1 MTYKQEKQEYE
12 ARCKALEQ
20 LAVLDRGAGEG
31 VPIKVDAIFS
41 LSFHDDF
48 QGYMV
53 SDCLASGPFEANFRD
68 YYTINNQVGDYTMYL
83 LDKEL
88 DPKHSIVIIE
98 RGSTAK
104 ILKGWEVVLTFNYSC
119 TSETVRNLSSFL
131 SLFILK
137 DKTLDKE
144 LLELLQPKKDNN
156 NKSDF

>member
-12 ARCKALEQ
+12 ARCKALER

-53 SDCLASGPFEANFRD
+53 SDCLASGPFEANFGE
-68 YYTINNQVGDYTMYL
+68 YYTINNQTGDYTMYL
-83 LDKEL
+83 LDKAL
-88 DPKHSIVIIE
+88 DPKHKIVIIE

-104 ILKGWEVVLTFNYSC
+104 ILEGWRLILMINYNC

-137 DKTLDKE
+137 DDKTLDE
-144 LLELLQPKKDNN
+144 ALLELLRPKKDKI
-156 NKSDF
+156 KSDF

>member
-12 ARCKALEQ
+12 ARRKALER

-31 VPIKVDAIFS
+31 VPIKVDAIYL

-48 QGYMV
+48 QWYQV
-53 SDCLASGPFEANFRD
+53 SECLASGPFDANFGE
-68 YYTINNQVGDYTMYL
+68 YYTINNQTGDYTMYL

-88 DPKHSIVIIE
+88 DPKHKIVIIE
-98 RGSTAK
+98 RGNTAK
-104 ILKGWEVVLTFNYSC
+104 ILEGWRLILTINYNC
-119 TSETVRNLSSFL
+119 TSESVRNLSSFL

-137 DKTLDKE
+137 DDKTLDE
-144 LLELLQPKKDNN
+144 ALLELLHPKKDD

>member
-12 ARCKALEQ
+12 ARRKALER
-20 LAVLDRGAGEG
+20 LAVLDQGPDEG
-31 VPIKVDAIFS
+31 VPIKIDAIFL
-41 LSFHDDF
+41 LSFRDDF
-48 QGYMV
+48 KGYQV
-53 SDCLASGPFEANFRD
+53 SECLASGPFDANFGE
-68 YYTINNQVGDYTMYL
+68 YYTINNQTGDYTMYL

-88 DPKHSIVIIE
+88 DPKHEIAIIE

-104 ILKGWEVVLTFNYSC
+104 ILKGWEVVLTINYNC

-137 DKTLDKE
+137 DDKTLDE
-144 LLELLQPKKDNN
+144 ALLELLRPKKDK

>member
-12 ARCKALEQ
+12 ARRKALER

-31 VPIKVDAIFS
+31 VPIKIDAIFL
-41 LSFHDDF
+41 LSFRDDF
-48 QGYMV
+48 QGYQV
-53 SDCLASGPFEANFRD
+53 SECLASGPFDANFGE
-68 YYTINNQVGDYTMYL
+68 YYTINNQTGGYTMYL

-88 DPKHSIVIIE
+88 DPKHKIVIIE

-104 ILKGWEVVLTFNYSC
+104 ILEGWRLILTINYNC
-119 TSETVRNLSSFL
+119 TSESVRNLSSFL

-137 DKTLDKE
+137 DDKTLDE
-144 LLELLQPKKDNN
+144 ALLELLHPKEDD

>member
-1 MTYKQEKQEYE
+1 MTYKQEKKEYE
-12 ARCKALEQ
+12 ARCKALER
-20 LAVLDRGAGEG
+20 LAILDRGANEG
-31 VPIKVDAIFS
+31 VPIKVDAIYL
-41 LSFHDDF
+41 LSFQDSY
-48 QGYMV
+48 QGYQV
-53 SDCLASGPFEANFRD
+53 SECLASGPFDANFGE
-68 YYTINNQVGDYTMYL
+68 YYTINNQAGDYTMYL

-88 DPKHSIVIIE
+88 DPDHKIVIIE

-104 ILKGWEVVLTFNYSC
+104 ILKGWGVVLTINYDC

-156 NKSDF
+156 KSDF